1 MLDRIGYPSNKTKTI
16 NIRKDVLLMD
26 INLDKDNYT
35 KDEVA
40 ELLKRLQETIT
51 DLTGQVEDGT
61 KAVEKVAE
69 LEKSNLDN
77 SIKLAMTKANLSDD
91 LFDLVSADTV
101 ENAQKKID
109 KLAKLQK
116 AKDIDKSYKPE
127 NKRTED
133 QYSKLKDKKDVE
145 GMIGSKLSKLFQ

>member
-1 MLDRIGYPSNKTKTI
+1 
-16 NIRKDVLLMD
+16 MD

-35 KDEVA
+35 KEEVQA
-40 ELLKRLQETIT
+40 IVDGLQGTIT
-51 DLTGQVEDGT
+51 GLNEQIEDG
-61 KAVEKVAE
+61 KEAIKKVKE

-91 LFDLVSADTV
+91 LFDLVQAETV
-101 ENAQKKID
+101 EKAQKKID
-109 KLAKLQK
+109 KLTELQK

-127 NKRTED
+127 GKRTED